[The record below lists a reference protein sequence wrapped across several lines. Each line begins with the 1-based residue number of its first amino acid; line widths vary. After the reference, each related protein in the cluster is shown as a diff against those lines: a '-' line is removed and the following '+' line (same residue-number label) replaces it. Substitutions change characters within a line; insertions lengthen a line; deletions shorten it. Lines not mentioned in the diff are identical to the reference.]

1 MERERGRE
9 WGERKNKG
17 AGGKKEAR
25 EARTQEREKGPSSLF
40 YSGSGL
46 PGCCQVTVGRSLLGC
61 CQVTVG
67 MESRQNI
74 NIFYPCFPYFYTN
87 ELGLDSF

>member
-46 PGCCQVTVGRSLLGC
+46 PGCCQVTVGRNTPGCHQVIVGWSLDRML
-61 CQVTVG
+61 TVNF
-67 MESRQNI
+67 MARLRSPN
-74 NIFYPCFPYFYTN
+74 
-87 ELGLDSF
+87 